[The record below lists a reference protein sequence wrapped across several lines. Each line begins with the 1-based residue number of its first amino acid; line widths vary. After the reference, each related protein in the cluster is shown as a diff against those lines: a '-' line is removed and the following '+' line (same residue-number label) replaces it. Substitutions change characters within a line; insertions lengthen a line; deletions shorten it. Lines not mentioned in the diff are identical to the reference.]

1 MEYDPCDAD
10 RLGDMSGQLA
20 IFLPV
25 RNVPDVIL
33 PNYEQECGT

>member
-20 IFLPV
+20 IFIPV
-25 RNVPDVIL
+25 TNIRTFQI
-33 PNYEQECGT
+33 